1 MSAAELADCRTN
13 ALGKAVPVAAYFVRE
28 GRPTATQDPGTYSFD
43 VVDQYKRSYAEWRA
57 AEEKAR
63 ALEKEL
69 QKAWDQCL
77 ARNSDPPPE
86 ELMQSVWSL
95 RAEANEK
102 LTIAV
107 RALRSVPRSDT
118 ASSGGK
124 RKLPPDRAGKERP
137 QSR

>member
-1 MSAAELADCRTN
+1 M
-13 ALGKAVPVAAYFVRE
+13 PVAAYPFRE
-28 GRPTATQDPGTYSFD
+28 RRPTTTQDAVPYSLP

-77 ARNSDPPPE
+77 ARNGDPPPE
-86 ELMQSVWSL
+86 GLMRSVWSL
-95 RAEANEK
+95 RAQANEK

-107 RALRSVPRSDT
+107 KALRSVPRSDT
-118 ASSGGK
+118 ASSDRK
-124 RKLPPDRAGKERP
+124 RKPPPDRPGKERP
-137 QSR
+137 GSE